1 MKARLLDLSISL
13 SGKQRL
19 TIELDGDFRATWD
32 ELHEKDCEVTVKR
45 FQNKRSLQA
54 NAYCWTLVDK
64 IASKKRIPRAEAYR
78 NAIRD
83 IGGVSDIVCVK
94 NIALEHF
101 KREWE
106 EKGIGYQTEE
116 FDKPYPGWTNVIIY
130 YGSSSYD
137 TSQMSALIDSL
148 VQDAKALGIE
158 TEDENKIN
166 SLLEEYE
173 NVESHRNSGKA
184 RS

>member
-1 MKARLLDLSISL
+1 MKARLLDLAVSL
-13 SGKQRL
+13 DGKQRL

-45 FQNKRSLQA
+45 FRNKRSLQA

-64 IASKKRIPRAEAYR
+64 IAAKKRIPRAEAYR

-137 TSQMSALIDSL
+137 TSQMSALLDL
-148 VQDAKALGIE
+148 LCQDATSLGIE
-158 TEDENKIN
+158 VRPEWEIK
-166 SLLEEYE
+166 SMMEEYDRY
-173 NVESHRNSGKA
+173 VKSHHFTGPVD
-184 RS
+184 